1 MTGYSNSIASSQTPI
16 TSLSVDVYVPGAGDI
31 PYGNGKTLTQ
41 DPGMLTFDDASNSF
55 AVGGMVSQTLWPGTV
70 AAMSLGSAS
79 LGYTQHTITDPTAAG
94 QSCYVCNAN
103 DATNTTHYCQLS
115 MNNSTGPNPTNT
127 FFANAHAAALYTVDA
142 ELDIGAGVVGSLPA
156 SIINFYTNGYTL
168 PAGYF
173 NATQQLAIAANQVS
187 IATGRAVNTTAA
199 AATATLAAGI
209 ASMYIATPS
218 ATAITV
224 TIAAPTADGERRR
237 IVFGGPLTTITW
249 TPTAPATAVA
259 GLPTTVIAGQAIELV
274 YNSVAGTPTNS
285 SATTWYGF

>member
-16 TSLSVDVYVPGAGDI
+16 TTLSVDVFVPGVGDI

-41 DPGMLTFDDASNSF
+41 DTGMITFDDSANSF
-55 AVGGMVSQTLWPGTV
+55 AVGGMVNQTLFPGTV
-70 AAMSLGSAS
+70 AAMTMGAAS
-79 LGYTQHTITDPTAAG
+79 LGYTQHTITDPTVAG

-103 DATNTTHYCQLS
+103 DATNTTHYCQIS

-127 FFANAHAAALYTVDA
+127 YFANAHAAALYTVDA

-156 SIINFYTNGYTL
+156 SIINFYVNGYTL

-173 NATQQLAIAANQVS
+173 NATQQLAIAANQVA
-187 IATGRAVNTTAA
+187 IATGRAVNTTATA
-199 AATATLAAGI
+199 SAATLAAGI

-218 ATAITV
+218 ATAITI
-224 TIAAPTADGERRR
+224 TLAAPTADGERRR
-237 IVFGGPLTTITW
+237 IVFGGPVTTITW
-249 TPTAPATAVA
+249 TPTTPATAVL
-259 GLPTTVIAGQAIELV
+259 GLPTTVIAGQAVEIV

-285 SATTWYGF
+285 AATTWYGF